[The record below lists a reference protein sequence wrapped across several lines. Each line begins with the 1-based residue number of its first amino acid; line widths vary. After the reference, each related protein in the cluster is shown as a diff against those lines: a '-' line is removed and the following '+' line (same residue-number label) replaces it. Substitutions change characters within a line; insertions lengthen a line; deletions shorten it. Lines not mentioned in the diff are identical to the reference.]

1 MTLMSLQETH
11 SDGDSRRQPMDHQFM
26 TSAYELGCW
35 IQEMV
40 IFADVQYCIYADTL
54 RGWVGGSKKVKKFVC
69 VIKDGPLVCLHFHL
83 TRDIRSLLTSSAPEL
98 VVEGV
103 SQNLRMVNGHFKT
116 IFGHFLANYI
126 NNLLQLKF

>member
-1 MTLMSLQETH
+1 
-11 SDGDSRRQPMDHQFM
+11 
-26 TSAYELGCW
+26 
-35 IQEMV
+35 MV

-116 IFGHFLANYI
+116 IFGHFFALNRCLSKKLRI
-126 NNLLQLKF
+126 RRFFEVLNVSKFKLSQKI